1 MPNISARE
9 TAYRELRR
17 KIIHLELKPGEALND
32 KELAEQMGLSRT
44 PVREAIIM
52 LNIAELVTVRPQ
64 SGTFVSPIDMDIVDM
79 EQFDRY
85 AQEKEVLRRACRRI
99 QPKHKALY
107 EENFHFYEFYERL
120 NLAERPE
127 KLLELDNAFH
137 RIAFAIDGKEQYFD
151 RMQSRMQHVERLRML
166 SLMGVTE
173 VHVLPMHRRIAEA
186 ILSQDV
192 ETAERLHEQHMT
204 QYQED
209 FSEIKQAYPHYFR

>member
-1 MPNISARE
+1 MAIISARE
-9 TAYRELRR
+9 TAYRALRHR
-17 KIIHLELKPGEALND
+17 IIHLELKPGEALND

-64 SGTFVSPIDMDIVDM
+64 SGTFVAPIDMDIVDM

-85 AQEKEVLRRACRRI
+85 AQEKEVIRRACRRI
-99 QPKHKALY
+99 QPKHRSLY
-107 EENFHFYEFYERL
+107 DENFHLYEFYERL
-120 NLAERPE
+120 DLAERPE

-137 RIAFAIDGKEQYFD
+137 RIPFIIDGKERYFD
-151 RMQSRMQHVERLRML
+151 RMQARMQHVERLRIL

-173 VHVLPMHRRIAEA
+173 MYVLPAHRKIADA
-186 ILSQDV
+186 ILERDA
-192 ETAERLHEQHMT
+192 ETAMALHEQHMT

-209 FSEIKQAYPHYFR
+209 FSEIRQSFPDYFR